1 MKFFN
6 SIVTKLWFTIILI
19 VTTVLV
25 ILTLVLSFYFRNFML
40 NSLDDELSREM
51 SRVQDFILSEHYVEG
66 WETIA
71 LLEDNTIIYIDGQ
84 MISTQSQLDQEIF
97 NAIIAGE
104 YEGSTFVVDNIRD
117 NSYLV
122 KLSSFGDYFSD
133 DVAVIM
139 YRDLAPV
146 SDSLRA
152 IVTIF
157 ILSALVLNLIT
168 TIFAFYLIHRIT
180 SPLIRLKEASY
191 QVAKE
196 PDLVVPIKSR
206 DELGELTLAFNKMNK
221 NVSNSIE
228 ALTREKNLRETIF
241 RSINEGILY
250 FDKNQNLLYSNEFG
264 QSIYDNRE
272 KYKSEALIEL
282 FDNVAYLIE
291 HHNTEEGYI
300 SFDNEHYHVTS
311 IPVTS
316 DAHTDGVVIVFRNV
330 TDAVNMEKS
339 RSDFISTVSHE
350 LKTPMVMLS
359 GYSEALLDEVVT
371 DPAEVR
377 EMISII
383 KDESDRMNH
392 MVNELLQVS
401 QLELGKL
408 SLNIREYNIYDLLQQ
423 VATTFSREF
432 ETHDLNVEINSD
444 KTLIAMF
451 DYDKMVQV
459 LVNLVDNAIRYTRE
473 GDAIRFNV
481 EVEDDDVVIVVSDTG
496 AGISEEHQ
504 KHLFERFYKVDEA
517 RTRGKHGTGLGL
529 YIVSQIIKQ
538 HHGTIEVESELG
550 VGTSF
555 IIRLPKER
563 DEALETF

>member
-1 MKFFN
+1 MRFFN
-6 SIVTKLWFTIILI
+6 SIVTKLWFTIIII

-40 NSLDDELSREM
+40 NSLDAELSREM
-51 SRVQDFILSEHYVEG
+51 NRVQEFILSEHYVEG

-84 MISTQSQLDQEIF
+84 MISTQSQLDRTIF
-97 NAIIAGE
+97 DAIISGD
-104 YEGSTFVVDNIRD
+104 YEGSTFILDDVRG

-122 KLSSFGDYFSD
+122 KLSSFGDYFTD

-168 TIFAFYLIHRIT
+168 TIFAFYLIHRLT

-191 QVAKE
+191 RVAQE

-221 NVSNSIE
+221 NVMKSIE
-228 ALTREKNLRETIF
+228 ALTKEKNLRETIF
-241 RSINEGILY
+241 SSINEGILY
-250 FDKNQNLLYSNEFG
+250 FDTEQNLLYSNKFG
-264 QSIYDNRE
+264 QEIYDNRE
-272 KYKSEALIEL
+272 KYNSEALREL
-282 FDNVAYLIE
+282 FDNVGYLIE
-291 HHNTEEGYI
+291 NQSGEDGFI
-300 SFDNEHYHVTS
+300 SFDNEHFHVTS
-311 IPVTS
+311 IPVKS
-316 DAHTDGVVIVFRNV
+316 DKHTDGIVIVFRNV

-359 GYSEALLDEVVT
+359 GYSEALLDEIVT
-371 DPAEVR
+371 DPDEVR

-383 KDESDRMNH
+383 KDESDRMNT
-392 MVNELLQVS
+392 MVNELLEVS
-401 QLELGKL
+401 QLELGKM

-423 VATTFSREF
+423 VATTFNREF
-432 ETHDLNVEINSD
+432 ETNDLNLVINCD
-444 KTLIAMF
+444 KTLITMF

-459 LVNLVDNAIRYTRE
+459 LVNLVDNAIRYTQS
-473 GDAIRFNV
+473 GDTIRFDV
-481 EVEDDDVVIVVSDTG
+481 HVEDDDVVIKISDTG

-504 KHLFERFYKVDEA
+504 KHLFERFYKVDA
-517 RTRGKHGTGLGL
+517 SRTRGKHGTGLGL

-538 HHGTIEVESELG
+538 HHGTIEVESEPG
-550 VGTSF
+550 VGTAF

-563 DEALETF
+563 DEVLETF